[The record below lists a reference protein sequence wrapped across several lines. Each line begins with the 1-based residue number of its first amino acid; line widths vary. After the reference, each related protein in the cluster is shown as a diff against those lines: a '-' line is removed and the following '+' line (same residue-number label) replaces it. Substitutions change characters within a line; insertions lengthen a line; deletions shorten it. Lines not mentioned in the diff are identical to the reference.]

1 MDCGDSFMTTSTRK
15 VGDDSS
21 SAVISTGR
29 AAVADL
35 TVYGR
40 AGELHYLCPG
50 NGSWTDVQM
59 RYLDKGVEPVKKT
72 VYCSLWLLLIA
83 LVAGALAPNPA
94 AGQGS
99 SAMFLLDL
107 PGETV
112 AIRYSHGALERAVQ
126 VQDNF
131 ELMVG
136 DFRTWTRT
144 KVGLVLFLLSREEWK
159 EMDYRAPY
167 GVPEAAGGRGIALP
181 AWGDDGTVEVWQK
194 LLGTRLPVLPDQP
207 SRGTPEEVASLGVG
221 DLMASIE
228 AAQIMLRA
236 AGISG
241 DQPWVDGVLK
251 QVVVLSNIQDHHAA
265 RLSDVRMVF
274 GDLSKA
280 GGGSAAYPL
289 TAMASPPSL
298 RARLWFDSQ
307 FFNGANL
314 LVGPEGKYPAKAIF
328 KHARKN
334 GGRVRA
340 ADLLAECPELA
351 TWLDTSFETP

>member
-1 MDCGDSFMTTSTRK
+1 M
-15 VGDDSS
+15 
-21 SAVISTGR
+21 
-29 AAVADL
+29 
-35 TVYGR
+35 
-40 AGELHYLCPG
+40 
-50 NGSWTDVQM
+50 
-59 RYLDKGVEPVKKT
+59 KKT
-72 VYCSLWLLLIA
+72 ERCWLWLVLI
-83 LVAGALAPNPA
+83 LVGGGSLAPMPA
-94 AGQGS
+94 GGQGS
-99 SAMFLLDL
+99 SSMFLLDL

-126 VQDNF
+126 VQDTF
-131 ELMVG
+131 EFMVG

-144 KVGLVLFLLSREEWK
+144 KVGLVLFLLSRDEWK
-159 EMDYRAPY
+159 EMKYRAPY
-167 GVPEAAGGRGIALP
+167 GVPEMAGGRGIALP

-221 DLMASIE
+221 DLMASVL
-228 AAQIMLRA
+228 AAEIMLRA

-241 DQPWVDGVLK
+241 DQPWVDGVLT

-280 GGGSAAYPL
+280 GGGSGAYSL
-289 TAMASPPSL
+289 TAMGSPPTL
-298 RARLWFDSQ
+298 RARLWFESQ

-314 LVGPEGKYPAKAIF
+314 LVGPDGKYPAKAIF

-334 GGRVRA
+334 GGKVLA
-340 ADLLAECPELA
+340 ANLLAECPELA
-351 TWLDTSFETP
+351 SWLDSNFKAN